1 MSTFIFENLI
11 SEKIISSWGLLNLLY
26 PAAAGVG
33 LILLLNRLLKPRF
46 GRPWLTAAAIP
57 FLIHLVTAM
66 VIGWEPGLQWSV
78 PGTWLLW
85 YPVLLLLFCS
95 VFYKGPAAA
104 KL

>member
-11 SEKIISSWGLLNLLY
+11 SEKIISSSWGLLNLLY

-57 FLIHLVTAM
+57 FLIHLATAM
-66 VIGWEPGLQWSV
+66 VIG
-78 PGTWLLW
+78 
-85 YPVLLLLFCS
+85 
-95 VFYKGPAAA
+95 
-104 KL
+104 